1 MLKKLSNPYDVLSE
15 TISFE
20 NVQQI
25 GELIT
30 LKTLRGRYAYARQ
43 TLEWLYVGFVK
54 DLNRNNDSQHVFSDA
69 YDLAQTAIC
78 FLCEFIGKS
87 LNDVYMIKNGQEI
100 SIKKAAYLL
109 VGRTIDRMRRYMA
122 RSRDI
127 NDYTEELSVE
137 IDHYEEKDYTEVD
150 NKIELL
156 NLKPR
161 DRAVLDCYMAGMTC
175 NEIAEYLDIDRI
187 TVWRRRTRAQV
198 KYKALFF

>member
-1 MLKKLSNPYDVLSE
+1 MLKSHNPYNVLSE
-15 TISFE
+15 IISFE
-20 NVQQI
+20 NVQQM
-25 GELIT
+25 GEMIT

-54 DLNRNNDSQHVFSDA
+54 DLNRSNDSHHVFSDA

-78 FLCEFIGKS
+78 FLCEFVGKS

-100 SIKKAAYLL
+100 TIKRATYLL
-109 VGRTIDRMRRYMA
+109 VGRTIDRMRRYMS

-127 NDYTEELSVE
+127 NDYTEEFSVE

-161 DRAVLDCYMAGMTC
+161 DRAVLDCYFAGMTC
-175 NEIAEYLDIDRI
+175 NEIAEFLDIDRI

>member
-1 MLKKLSNPYDVLSE
+1 MLKSQNPYDVLSE
-15 TISFE
+15 IISFE
-20 NVQQI
+20 NVQKM
-25 GELIT
+25 GEMIT

-54 DLNRNNDSQHVFSDA
+54 DLNRSNDSHHVFSDA

-78 FLCEFIGKS
+78 FLCEFVGKS

-100 SIKKAAYLL
+100 TIKRATYLL
-109 VGRTIDRMRRYMA
+109 VGRTIDRMRRYMS

-175 NEIAEYLDIDRI
+175 NEIADFLDIDRI

>member
-1 MLKKLSNPYDVLSE
+1 MLKSHNPYNVLSE
-15 TISFE
+15 IISFE
-20 NVQQI
+20 NVQQM
-25 GELIT
+25 GEMIA
-30 LKTLRGRYAYARQ
+30 LKTLRGRYAYARYA
-43 TLEWLYVGFVK
+43 LERLYIGLVK
-54 DLNRNNDSQHVFSDA
+54 DLNRGNNAHHVFSDA
-69 YDLAQTAIC
+69 YDLVQTAVC
-78 FLCEFIGKS
+78 FLCEFVGKK
-87 LNDVYMIKNGQEI
+87 LTDVYMIKNGQEI
-100 SIKKAAYLL
+100 TIKKATYLL
-109 VGRTIDRMRRYMA
+109 VGRTIDRMRRHMS

-137 IDHYEEKDYTEVD
+137 IGHYEEKDYTEVD

-175 NEIAEYLDIDRI
+175 NEIAEFLDIDRI

>member
-1 MLKKLSNPYDVLSE
+1 MYPSNNPYNVLSE
-15 TISFE
+15 IISFE
-20 NVQQI
+20 NVQLM
-25 GELIT
+25 GEMIT
-30 LKTLRGRYAYARQ
+30 LKTLRGRYAYSRQ
-43 TLEWLYVGFVK
+43 GLDWLYVGLVK
-54 DLNRNNDSQHVFSDA
+54 DLNRGNDAHHVFSDA

-78 FLCEFIGKS
+78 FLCEFVGKS

-100 SIKKAAYLL
+100 TIKRAMYLL
-109 VGRTIDRMRRYMA
+109 VGRTIDRMRRHMS

-137 IDHYEEKDYTEVD
+137 IDHYEEKDYTNVD

-175 NEIAEYLDIDRI
+175 NEIADFLDIDRI

>member
-1 MLKKLSNPYDVLSE
+1 MLKSHNPYNVLSE
-15 TISFE
+15 IISFE
-20 NVQQI
+20 NVQQM
-25 GELIT
+25 GEMIA

-43 TLEWLYVGFVK
+43 TLERLYVGFVK
-54 DLNRNNDSQHVFSDA
+54 DLNRSNDSYHVFSDA

-78 FLCEFIGKS
+78 FLCEFVGKS

-100 SIKKAAYLL
+100 TIKKATYLL
-109 VGRTIDRMRRYMA
+109 VGRTIDRMRRYMS

-127 NDYTEELSVE
+127 NDYTEKLSVE

-175 NEIAEYLDIDRI
+175 NEIAEFLDIDRI

>member
-1 MLKKLSNPYDVLSE
+1 MYPSNNPYNVLSE
-15 TISFE
+15 IISFE
-20 NVQQI
+20 NVQQM
-25 GELIT
+25 GELIA

-54 DLNRNNDSQHVFSDA
+54 DLNRSNDSHHVFSDA

-78 FLCEFIGKS
+78 FLCEFVGKK
-87 LNDVYMIKNGQEI
+87 LTDIYMIKNGQEI
-100 SIKKAAYLL
+100 TIKKATYLL
-109 VGRTIDRMRRYMA
+109 VGRTIDRMRRHLS

-127 NDYTEELSVE
+127 NDYAEELSVE
-137 IDHYEEKDYTEVD
+137 IDHYEEKDYTKVD

-175 NEIAEYLDIDRI
+175 NEIADFLDIDRI